1 MSKMIHA
8 QTLIQKFEAFAPR
21 HLAFE
26 GDRIG
31 CQIGTLNKK
40 VKKVMITL
48 DVLENVVDEAIE
60 KGVDLIISHHAVI
73 YRPMKKMLSDEG
85 QGKIISKCVKH
96 DIAVYV
102 AHTNF
107 DIAKGGMSD
116 LLSSTFGL
124 ESTDVLQITYREPLK
139 KLAVY
144 VPDSHAENV
153 RNALS
158 SAGAGA
164 IGDYSSC
171 SYSSTGEGVF
181 RPGEGTAPFIGKE
194 NQLERV
200 HETKIETIVP
210 EQIINKVVNKM
221 LKAHPYEEPAY
232 DIYPIENSGS
242 AYGIGRIGKL
252 PAPLTLKTLAE
263 KAKQLLN
270 LDGVR
275 VTGSLDKELKTAAIS
290 GGDGTSL
297 VPFSKYKGA
306 DVLITGDI
314 DYHTAHDALLHDLCL
329 IDIGHHAEKI
339 MMPAV
344 HSMLEEYITAEGYHT
359 EVIKAQVNT
368 NPFKFM

>member
-1 MSKMIHA
+1 MKELIHG
-8 QTLIQKFEAFAPR
+8 QTLIQVLEEWAPK
-21 HLAFE
+21 HLAFD

-60 KGVDLIISHHAVI
+60 KNVDLIISHHAVI
-73 YRPMKKMLSDEG
+73 YQPLKKVLSDEG
-85 QGKIISKCVKH
+85 QGKIVSKCVKH

-116 LLSSTFGL
+116 LLAEVFKLSHT
-124 ESTDVLQITYREPLK
+124 EVLQTTYLEPLK

-144 VPDSHAENV
+144 VPETHAEDL
-153 RNALS
+153 RQSLG

-164 IGDYSSC
+164 IGHYSHCTFSA
-171 SYSSTGEGVF
+171 SGEGRF
-181 RPGEGTAPFIGKE
+181 LPGEGTKPYIGRKD
-194 NQLERV
+194 QLESV
-200 HETKIETIVP
+200 PEVKVETIVP
-210 EQIINKVVNKM
+210 EHLLRKVISRMK
-221 LKAHPYEEPAY
+221 KAHPYEEPAY
-232 DIYPIENSGS
+232 DIYPVENDGE

-252 PAPLTLKTLAE
+252 PASSTLEALGYE
-263 KAKQLLN
+263 AKRMLD

-275 VTGSLDKELKTAAIS
+275 ITGERGKQVKTVAVS
-290 GGDGTSL
+290 GGDGSSL
-297 VPFSKYKGA
+297 VPLAKYRGA

-314 DYHTAHDALLHDLCL
+314 DYHTAHEAVLHDLCL
-329 IDIGHHAEKI
+329 IDVGHHAEKI

-344 HSMLEEYITAEGYHT
+344 RHKLERYLKTAGYQT
-359 EVIKAQVNT
+359 EVICSQSNT
-368 NPFKFM
+368 NPFDFL